1 MLDNPILF
9 VVAGYRLKEAPCNV
23 LSGRRIWLLAV
34 VLFAGF
40 ASAQSPSSGW
50 SAISSMG
57 VVNDIVRVQD
67 IVWAATNG
75 GVLRY
80 DVAKR
85 SYTRFTRVDGLAGNE
100 VLSAVAD
107 ADGDLWFGTN
117 GDGLSRFVVS
127 ANRFSEPFSVFRE
140 LELNDLATDG
150 DHLYVANNVGISLFL
165 TDVKRVA
172 ENYRQFGSLPRDTA
186 VAAVAI
192 YGGKVWAGTE
202 GGLAWAD
209 LAESNLQDPQAW
221 STDDSVGDVADLLV
235 ASDTLFAA
243 AGRNV
248 WRWDAIREMWLSEA
262 RLGTVTSLGMYDG
275 RVVALT
281 KDGISHRLSRVNWTE
296 IPISG
301 NVRTLSRDGSALW
314 IGTYGG
320 LAVFGDNPPPPL
332 GDTPANHFYQ
342 MTLSADGNLWVASM
356 PNDQTV
362 PPKGIFQFDRTRWW
376 VHDRTTG
383 IPSNL
388 TVAVE
393 MDQLDQ
399 LWVGTWGHGLAV
411 LDSQKRW
418 HHLNQSNSI
427 LRGITQPDAP
437 TFVVISDIERDR
449 HGNLWLANIQAGLA
463 VMDGFP
469 PLLSHL
475 NTQKTLGLAPGRDIG
490 RLAIGPDDLKW
501 IATPQDGLIMFD
513 DGGTPFEAG
522 DERAVV
528 LDTGFDPRLG
538 SNRVT
543 AVYSNEAGV
552 VWIGTDNGLNRVRYR
567 YDRLTGDFEIASW
580 RDYRLQHGL
589 LSPVIT
595 DIEGDTEGNI
605 WAATKGG
612 LTQLKTN
619 GLFVL
624 TYTTANSPLI
634 DDRVESLLFDEV
646 EGELWVGTF
655 GGLGRVQISGPTGS
669 AVSSGSAYPNPL
681 RLSPAVGTRLT
692 ISGIPEGSSVSIFS
706 VDGDLVRQLEAFY
719 RNNSVTWDGT
729 NEDGRLVNSG
739 VFFFVATNRLGS
751 SARGKFAVIRE
762 R

>member
-1 MLDNPILF
+1 
-9 VVAGYRLKEAPCNV
+9 
-23 LSGRRIWLLAV
+23 
-34 VLFAGF
+34 
-40 ASAQSPSSGW
+40 
-50 SAISSMG
+50 MG
-57 VVNDIVRVQD
+57 VVNEIVRVQD
-67 IVWAATNG
+67 IVWAATDG

-80 DVAKR
+80 DVTER

-100 VLSAVAD
+100 VLSAVTD

-117 GDGLSRFVVS
+117 GDGLSKFVVS
-127 ANRFSEPFSVFRE
+127 DNRFAKPYSAFRE

-150 DHLYVANNVGISLFL
+150 NHLYVANNVGISLFL
-165 TDVKRVA
+165 TDVERVA

-186 VAAVAI
+186 VAAVAVF
-192 YGGKVWAGTE
+192 GGKVWAGAE

-209 LAESNLQDPQAW
+209 LAEPNLQDPQAW
-221 STDDSVGDVADLLV
+221 STDDRVGDVADLLV

-243 AGRNV
+243 AGRIV
-248 WRWDAIREMWLSEA
+248 WRWDAILERWLSEA
-262 RLGTVTSLGMYDG
+262 RFDTVTSLGMYDG
-275 RVVALT
+275 RLAALT
-281 KDGISHRLSRVNWTE
+281 KDGISHRLSRGNW
-296 IPISG
+296 PVLPVSG
-301 NVRTLSRDGSALW
+301 NARTLSRDGSALW
-314 IGTYGG
+314 VGTDEG
-320 LAVFGDNPPPPL
+320 LAVLGDDPPPPL

-342 MTLSADGNLWVASM
+342 MTLSADGNLWVASL
-356 PNDQTV
+356 PNDQTG

-383 IPSNL
+383 MPSDL
-388 TVAVE
+388 AVAVE

-399 LWVGTWGHGLAV
+399 LWVGTWAHGLAV
-411 LDSQKRW
+411 LDSQRRW
-418 HHLNQSNSI
+418 HHLDQSNSI
-427 LRGITQPDAP
+427 LRGITQPDSP

-475 NTQKTLGLAPGRDIG
+475 NTQETLGLAPGRDIG
-490 RLAIGPDDLKW
+490 KLAIGPDDLKW
-501 IATPQDGLIMFD
+501 IGTPQDGLIMFD

-528 LDTGFDPRLG
+528 LNTGFDPRLG

-543 AVYSNEAGV
+543 AVYSNQADV

-580 RDYRLQHGL
+580 REYRLQHGL

-612 LTQLKTN
+612 LTQLKAN
-619 GLFVL
+619 GLLVL

-634 DDRVESLLFDEV
+634 DNRIESLLYDRV

-655 GGLGRVQISGPTGS
+655 DGLARIQISGGS
-669 AVSSGSAYPNPL
+669 IKAAAPNASAYPNPL
-681 RLSPAVGTRLT
+681 RLSPAASTRLT

-706 VDGDLVRQLEAFY
+706 VDGHLVRQLEAFY
-719 RNNSVTWDGT
+719 RENSVTWDGT
-729 NEDGRLVNSG
+729 NEDGRVVSSG
-739 VFFFVATNRLGS
+739 VFYYVATDLQGS
-751 SARGKFAVIRE
+751 STRGKFAVIRD